1 MHCTP
6 LKLDDVD
13 VNDVD
18 DVDYFVRVDENVDGR
33 GDAKEEVA
41 ELDHLIFINL
51 DFEIDLDLDLP

>member
-18 DVDYFVRVDENVDGR
+18 DVDHFVRVDENVDGR

-41 ELDHLIFINL
+41 ELDHLNIEQL
-51 DFEIDLDLDLP
+51 QAE